1 MENFGKIMNIFNNIL
16 AEGISK
22 KDTNSKTLFKKYLKA
37 IKESD
42 ILRTQF
48 LVYNNIETWVDDDV
62 MSSHLFISENLRLL
76 EKFKKADIIK
86 ENKKLVDLLGSK
98 PTDATYALSDL
109 HESISNLV
117 FLKRVPENVAGITE
131 NIKKVTKHIINN
143 NKAKVVNESFD
154 LPNSMITNLMLG
166 KFNEKYGS
174 LDEAD
179 RKILTMLINSTLD
192 EKKDYYSTVA
202 SECIALIDS
211 MLKESNNDSKDKLL
225 QAKDRLAQKV
235 DLNED
240 NFTTKVYKLIELK
253 NNLINS

>member
-1 MENFGKIMNIFNNIL
+1 MNIFNNVL

-22 KDTNSKTLFKKYLKA
+22 KDAKSRSLFKKYLKT
-37 IKESD
+37 IKESE

-62 MSSHLFISENLRLL
+62 ISSHLFISENLKLL
-76 EKFKKADIIK
+76 EKFKKSDIIK
-86 ENKKLVDLLGSK
+86 ENKKLLDLLGDK
-98 PTDATYALSDL
+98 PTDTKYELSDL

-117 FLKRVPENVAGITE
+117 FFKRVPENVANITE

-143 NKAKVVNESFD
+143 NKKKVVNESFD
-154 LPNSMITNLMLG
+154 LPNSVITNLMLG

-179 RKILTMLINSTLD
+179 RKILSMLINSSLD
-192 EKKDYYSTVA
+192 EKKDFYSTIA

-211 MLKESNNDSKDKLL
+211 MLKESTEDTKGKLL
-225 QAKDRLAQKV
+225 QAKEKLTQTV
-235 DLNED
+235 ELNED